1 MVKRRI
7 YVSVNEKVSASFKA
21 VLHFEGPALSLV
33 GGQVIL
39 TGGSLEVGTKF
50 R

>member
-7 YVSVNEKVSASFKA
+7 YVSETAKISAYKA